1 MRLRAPADDDAD
13 VADDGAAARGPLMSI
28 FRHNDSR
35 FGCAAC
41 ADEFRHYGALVA
53 HRRSAHRTS
62 VFEDWFQATCP
73 CSALFGSRL
82 DAFAHSGRCDEWHDH
97 TNAPQPPDRQAPA
110 AASAVADEDEEMDG
124 NAGVPVC
131 TASGTR
137 VHVDDTPSQ
146 ASLSLAPQGRYPRT
160 CPSCIAFLTDARS
173 WHAHV
178 TACAAANVDALLR
191 THAPS
196 TAPAPT
202 DDHDMDSHDE
212 DEFYDAIANIDDTT
226 MLSDDDSD
234 DGQMV
239 TTNVTATAVAPAADP
254 ERRAAAEAEPAPR
267 PDLPA
272 ATAADLR
279 PPRPAP
285 RPDEP
290 ATVALVPASRPVEAA
305 VAAADE
311 PPFGVRSLL
320 PWQLRCDRRLRR
332 NPRPAGAGAALT
344 RPNGK
349 IFWTSYRYIADCA
362 STNNTAEYN
371 AIIDGL
377 LCAVHHGVKHVR
389 IEGDSKLV
397 IEQIKGMFACGKEL
411 RPLRDLAYATC
422 QEFESYALK
431 HIDRLRNSHADRLAN
446 RALDL
451 CKCVAVCAKHTS
463 PGDAAQCW
471 HWPGTYGTPPTPDGP
486 VPMETDSTTGDQDQD
501 QDNDSDNVRMDLG
514 DPDPDAEADAA
525 NADRD
530 GGTIFPVLEIG
541 PGVVPL
547 RQPRLRVPRLAPPL
561 QSKLEQQIQTLA
573 RRMADKITDA
583 PDWRSAEG
591 YITAITAE
599 LSELLTAATKLST
612 QPGDATGDAE
622 HANAR
627 STAGFA
633 DVAPHAAA
641 RATGA
646 RQSVS
651 RPTAKRNRRDGSSTR
666 PRSRPRRKRRNG
678 GPTLLQL
685 AVDSAR
691 DELST
696 SKRLADKTSPSTKK
710 TVRKAARRVARL
722 ERASQRQATRQL
734 FMSNE
739 RQCVS
744 EILHAGTNDNYGGD
758 NSCPIE
764 PRDLYAYF
772 QTQATPPDDFDFNAA
787 CGARF
792 REAIDNQA
800 NTANE
805 MELLTAPIA
814 RGDIEDQLDRAHKQS
829 APGLDGIP
837 YDVYVRFK
845 LQLLDLLHAVFNAC
859 WTFQSVPRLWKVGYV
874 RLIYK
879 RKGERGNPSNWRPI
893 CLQQT
898 VYKLYAGV
906 LAVRFQRW
914 MDANARFTFSQKG
927 FRSFNGC
934 NEHNFVATSL
944 YEQARRTRKKLFV
957 VWYDLRNAFGSLPQ
971 AYMWKVLERLGVP
984 HAFLQVVR
992 DIYTD
997 SYFIVD
1003 SRDGTTDPVHQGRGV
1018 YQGCPLSPYLF
1029 IAALTPLMFV
1039 LDGMKSEHG
1048 VSLAAG
1054 NPECTSAYADDLK
1067 IFAKT
1072 ATGIRALHGA
1082 VLEFLQ
1088 WTRMEANASKCA
1100 LMVSDAAA
1108 DCESHN
1114 ERLDLSIHD
1123 NVIPRL
1129 TGHDGYVYLGIEDGP
1144 DHARVRVVLQDTLRE
1159 LTTDVIKLLQSPLA
1173 PWQIMRAIKSYVLSK
1188 LDYPL
1193 RHLRPFLSM
1202 FDGFDKTIVRGLKRL
1217 LQLPQ
1222 TATTEF
1228 LYAPTSAGGL
1238 GLLPLREL
1246 YGALKITHGLQML
1259 HSQDPNVR
1267 AIARGQLLTV
1277 IRKRFVLNEPHWTD
1291 REEEA
1296 IQMFLNSELAGSAFA
1311 LKKKVSG
1318 DSASLWVDVATYL
1331 KTFELKLGTV
1341 NGEHLQLQVPHTQKA
1356 LVPKEWGRQIKTHLR
1371 LRHLARWRT
1380 FQDQG
1385 KTARL
1390 HGGAGSAF
1398 LTRPSAVYDSSYRFA
1413 VRARLNQ
1420 VDTRSALKRKHIV
1433 QNNRCRAPGCNDTE
1447 TLAHVLHHCSFGADA
1462 IRVRHDESLQI
1473 IRHRVVA
1480 EQGRSRRSHQRLL
1493 IDATVPGMEDNDT
1506 STSRSQTAQRPDVQL
1521 YDDNAMTASIVDLA
1535 VAFEDQATD
1544 DAATSSNFARVRA
1557 IKIKKYENIV
1567 RFLEYK
1573 GYTVHVGALVYGSLG
1588 SICSSNLEV
1597 YTDMLGM
1604 RKGVS
1609 RALERQLSARHVNF
1623 SHRIWKRHAIANGET
1638 RLLTRASAPA
1648 RAATTNQQ
1656 REDNCR
1662 NSADRI
1668 GTTPA
1673 AAEMAT
1679 TTHRTQA
1686 ICRDSAR
1693 SNREQGPRP
1702 RPHPQQRPQATRS
1715 STNRSNATL
1724 TRSPTRAATPAT
1736 STTATMQRST
1746 TTDGQRHSGRGM
1758 EKPSAASRTP
1768 TGQGKS
1774 SSTRARGTDGNG
1786 VENGR
1791 QRQQHSTQER
1801 PRQIARTSATKASS
1815 THPSAARDSSEP
1827 AMTATARKVST
1838 TPRASSQTKERPG
1851 ARRPTTNSD
1860 TRRRSRAPTTT
1871 ATTDSYNR
1879 RRSRATTA
1887 TVTATSQTRGPTP
1900 ASASSNATTPA
1911 RRRDTTRQ
1919 ARVPTERTQ
1928 PKQPR
1933 TAAPA
1938 QTREKQ

>member
-137 VHVDDTPSQ
+137 VHVDDTPPQ

-290 ATVALVPASRPVEAA
+290 ATAALVPASRPVEAA

-311 PPFGVRSLL
+311 PPFGGTIVA
-320 PWQLRCDRRLRR
+320 PWQLRFDGACRR
-332 NPRPAGAGAALT
+332 NPGPAGAGAALT

-622 HANAR
+622 RANAR

-685 AVDSAR
+685 AIDSAR
-691 DELST
+691 DELSA

-744 EILHAGTNDNYGGD
+744 EILHAGANDNYGGD

-800 NTANE
+800 NAANE

-971 AYMWKVLERLGVP
+971 VYMWKVLERLGVP

-1029 IAALTPLMFV
+1029 IATLTPLMFV

-1202 FDGFDKTIVRGLKRL
+1202 FDGFDKTLVRGLKRL

-1668 GTTPA
+1668 GTTPT

-1686 ICRDSAR
+1686 ICPTTTGNQIIDEPKQRDAHALAHTCDYASDLDNGHDAKIDDD
-1693 SNREQGPRP
+1693 GWTAAFRP
-1702 RPHPQQRPQATRS
+1702 RHGETQCRVQNTDRSGTAATDRTNECDQSVEHAPERRS
-1715 STNRSNATL
+1715 RLKRTGDDGNCKKGKYYASRQWSNQ
-1724 TRSPTRAATPAT
+1724 RAARRTE
-1736 STTATMQRST
+1736 
-1746 TTDGQRHSGRGM
+1746 TDHQQRHSTAIQSTNNDSNDRQLQPTTIQSNNSDSDSH
-1758 EKPSAASRTP
+1758 EPNSRPDPSLSFQQRDDTSAAP
-1768 TGQGKS
+1768 
-1774 SSTRARGTDGNG
+1774 
-1786 VENGR
+1786 
-1791 QRQQHSTQER
+1791 
-1801 PRQIARTSATKASS
+1801 
-1815 THPSAARDSSEP
+1815 
-1827 AMTATARKVST
+1827 
-1838 TPRASSQTKERPG
+1838 
-1851 ARRPTTNSD
+1851 
-1860 TRRRSRAPTTT
+1860 
-1871 ATTDSYNR
+1871 
-1879 RRSRATTA
+1879 
-1887 TVTATSQTRGPTP
+1887 
-1900 ASASSNATTPA
+1900 
-1911 RRRDTTRQ
+1911 
-1919 ARVPTERTQ
+1919 
-1928 PKQPR
+1928 
-1933 TAAPA
+1933 
-1938 QTREKQ
+1938 